1 MAEYERFD
9 RCITFTKEPEYKII
23 SVDVEQIIGFEVSET
38 GTCIKV
44 EIFTSYASAQGAG
57 FIFFKERNKGG
68 GGDVELI
75 HTAIF
80 EFLRSKKTY
89 LNLNSIDLDA
99 LREKAENA
107 GKVTRALKA
116 MR

>member
-9 RCITFTKEPEYKII
+9 RCITFTKETEYKII
-23 SVDVEQIIGFEVSET
+23 SIDVEQIVGFEVSET

-44 EIFTSYASAQGAG
+44 EIFTSCVSSQGSG
-57 FIFFKERNKGG
+57 FVFFKDRDRGG

-80 EFLRSKKTY
+80 EFLRSNETY

-99 LREKAENA
+99 LREKSESA